1 MLTIVLANVLFGAA
15 LGLRFRIYALLPA
28 VGLAVVLVA
37 ADGVLN
43 RSPLFVVTGGL
54 ILSVIALQIGY
65 LLGILIRGHWAVPP
79 ILIRGDARA
88 ASLRKSRP
96 SLADS

>member
-1 MLTIVLANVLFGAA
+1 MLTIVLANVLLGAA

-28 VGLAVVLVA
+28 LGLAVVLVA
-37 ADGVLN
+37 ADGVLH
-43 RSPLFVVTGGL
+43 RSPLFVVTGEL

-65 LLGILIRGHWAVPP
+65 LLGILVRGHWAVPP
-79 ILIRGDARA
+79 IFMRGDARS